1 MVHLDDT
8 VEPIRDIQLVLD
20 FADFLKQRRMRD
32 YVLFMSG
39 IYLSLRIS
47 DILPLKVR
55 DVRNADYLIVT
66 EKKTG
71 KKNRIKIN
79 DELKQIYK
87 EYIVGMRDYEYLFPS
102 SRGKKNKPITRQRV
116 WQILNEVAD
125 EFEYTDPIGCHI
137 TKNFRY
143 MIYND
148 TKDAA
153 ALAGYFNHS
162 SIATQKEHRLT
173 QDAKD
178 KMMNKLTWK
187 QEEVIFFFS
196 ILHNYNK

>member
-1 MVHLDDT
+1 MNT

-125 EFEYTDPIGCHI
+125 EFEYTDPIGCH
-137 TKNFRY
+137 TLRKTFGY

-153 ALAGYFNHS
+153 ALQDIFNHA
-162 SIATQKEHRLT
+162 SIAYTKRYICIT

-178 KMMNKLTWK
+178 KMMNKLTLGSK
-187 QEEVIFFFS
+187 
-196 ILHNYNK
+196 KR